1 MPLVI
6 LVIGL
11 MLFVS
16 GMRNTQD
23 EFLTLVKS
31 DFTGGQN
38 SNGFLSWMLAIAAI
52 VGIGYY
58 KPVRPI
64 SDAFLL
70 LVIIIL
76 FLSNKGVASQFVTQT
91 SNLEPA
97 TPTSTNAAQSPS
109 TSTDSSGLTSALN
122 KLKSY
127 FGSTP

>member
-6 LVIGL
+6 LIIGL

-23 EFLTLVKS
+23 EFLNLIKS

-76 FLSNKGVASQFVTQT
+76 FLSNKGVASQFVAQT
-91 SNLEPA
+91 SNLSPAMPAASNSEQPPA
-97 TPTSTNAAQSPS
+97 TSDSSTLTST
-109 TSTDSSGLTSALN
+109 LN

-127 FGSTP
+127 FGSAP

>member
-23 EFLTLVKS
+23 EFLALIKS
-31 DFTGGQN
+31 DFIGGKN
-38 SNGFLSWMLAIAAI
+38 GNGFFAWMLAIAAI
-52 VGIGYY
+52 VVIGYY

-91 SNLEPA
+91 SNLQQASSNP
-97 TPTSTNAAQSPS
+97 STNQQTQPIN
-109 TSTDSSGLTSALN
+109 SGLESALDN
-122 KLKSY
+122 LKNF
-127 FGSTP
+127 FGSKP

>member
-6 LVIGL
+6 LAIGL

-23 EFLTLVKS
+23 ELLTLLKS
-31 DFTGGQN
+31 DFTGGKN
-38 SNGFLSWMLAIAAI
+38 GNGFLSWMLAIAAI
-52 VGIGYY
+52 VVIGYY

-91 SNLEPA
+91 SNLQQASSNP
-97 TPTSTNAAQSPS
+97 STNQQTQPIN
-109 TSTDSSGLTSALN
+109 SGLESALDN
-122 KLKSY
+122 LKNF
-127 FGSTP
+127 FGSKP